1 MAYIISTHIPLELN
15 LWIIHKVPQN
25 CKGGWEVESKCVCG
39 WQSYQAMVNT
49 RLVPVTS
56 LYLISL
62 YSLFSIDETVVEKQ
76 TDNHRHCKTYL

>member
-15 LWIIHKVPQN
+15 LWIILGPIKLQVAGKWSLN
-25 CKGGWEVESKCVCG
+25 VCG

-62 YSLFSIDETVVEKQ
+62 YSLFSTDETVVEKQ